1 MREIF
6 MDVLERLKKLQNEY
20 GWSDYRI
27 AKESGLSQGTVSNC
41 YKRNTIPSIYTLE
54 AICKGFGITLSQFF
68 AENNLVELT
77 PELLELFTN
86 WSKLSEEKKKV
97 LMQVIKFSA

>member
-1 MREIF
+1 

-27 AKESGLSQGTVSNC
+27 AKEAGLSQGTVSNC
-41 YKRNTIPSIYTLE
+41 YKRNTIPNIYTLE

-68 AENNLVELT
+68 AENDLVELT
-77 PELLELFTN
+77 PELFELFTN
-86 WSKLSEEKKKV
+86 WAKLSEEKKKV
-97 LMQVIKFSA
+97 LMQVIKFST

>member
-1 MREIF
+1 

-27 AKESGLSQGTVSNC
+27 AKEAGLSQGTVSNC
-41 YKRNTIPSIYTLE
+41 YKRNTIPNIYTLE

-68 AENNLVELT
+68 AENDLVELT
-77 PELLELFTN
+77 PELFELFTN

-97 LMQVIKFSA
+97 LMQVIKFST